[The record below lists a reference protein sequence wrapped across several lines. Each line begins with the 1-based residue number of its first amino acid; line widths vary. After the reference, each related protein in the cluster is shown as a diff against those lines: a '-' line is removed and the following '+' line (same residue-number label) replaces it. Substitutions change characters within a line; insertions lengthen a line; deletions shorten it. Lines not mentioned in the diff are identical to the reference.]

1 MFVFL
6 FLSCQVLSTKVFL
19 PQSNPGQGQEQTQET
34 EDKKEREGE
43 GNKKKK
49 KGAGK
54 ILWEERRNYVKN
66 YPRIEE
72 ETDVAHGQLVY
83 KGKM

>member
-43 GNKKKK
+43 GNKKK
-49 KGAGK
+49 GAGK
-54 ILWEERRNYVKN
+54 ILWVVIRFKRKSSQI
-66 YPRIEE
+66 R
-72 ETDVAHGQLVY
+72 D
-83 KGKM
+83 

>member
-49 KGAGK
+49 VQEKFCGK
-54 ILWEERRNYVKN
+54 RDEIMSR
-66 YPRIEE
+66 
-72 ETDVAHGQLVY
+72 TTQG
-83 KGKM
+83 